1 NPALDAQRLE
11 EVPVVSGRRKVRD
24 GGTKFKIG
32 LLEFAAPLQI
42 DTDVKMRFGRDDRC
56 CKERET
62 EDAIQITIIP
72 SEEVPRPA
80 VYKDFTG
87 LHCSTGADLSS
98 SQMQNAQFYIRL
110 G

>member
-1 NPALDAQRLE
+1 M
-11 EVPVVSGRRKVRD
+11 VSGRPKVRD

-62 EDAIQITIIP
+62 EDAIQITIIA

-80 VYKDFTG
+80 VYKDFTRPAVPLLG
-87 LHCSTGADLSS
+87 WSEFVT
-98 SQMQNAQFYIRL
+98 NAKRAILYL
-110 G
+110 PVPGNAVPHKS